1 MPSPATTMMLVTDDT
16 SLVESCQGVVNS
28 FPDLRLIVIDRV
40 READSYL
47 ARDQIKLILVHLVQ
61 EGETSEV
68 VRLLRQLA
76 ALQRAVT
83 LLVISDRY
91 DPEQAWSLTRL
102 GAAEYLSR
110 PLDPDRLASL
120 ITALGAQTRHADSRS
135 AISGPIEGCR
145 SLPRSLAV
153 AGNGMETLLEQV
165 RLVAAQDMT
174 VLLGGETGTGKTRLA
189 RLIHEL
195 SPRRAEPFL
204 VINCGALAAE
214 LIESEMFGHVKGA
227 FTGADRARAG
237 KFAAAGRGTLLLDEI
252 DALPLA
258 LQAKLLRAVEERVFE
273 PVGCN
278 ESVPVQARLIA
289 ASNRPLERE
298 VEAGNFRADL
308 YYRLNVIGF
317 YLPPLR
323 ERPGLIHHLA
333 ASFLVDCASRNG
345 RPVQGITSEVLR
357 VLESYPWPGNIRE
370 LRNVIERAVALCSG
384 PNIGLADLPD
394 SICTAASSTFQ
405 HPRPP
410 QQFDGP
416 TSPSALRHARGEAEA
431 ALIMQALRK
440 HGNNRLRAALELGI
454 SRRTLYKKLHR
465 YGLMEENFR
474 NGRRFINPIILEK
487 WTNTGQAV

>member
-1 MPSPATTMMLVTDDT
+1 MPSPATTMMLVSDDK
-16 SLVESCQGVVNS
+16 SLVESCQGVAERYS
-28 FPDLRLIVIDRV
+28 DLHLVVIGRV

-47 ARDQIKLILVHLVQ
+47 ARDQIKLILVHLAQ
-61 EGETSEV
+61 ESDTSEV

-76 ALQRAVT
+76 SRECAVT
-83 LLVISDRY
+83 LVVISDRY
-91 DPEQAWSLTRL
+91 DAEQAWSLTRL
-102 GAAEYLSR
+102 GAAEYLSQ
-110 PLDPDRLASL
+110 PLDVDRLISL
-120 ITALGAQTRHADSRS
+120 INALGVQTRRAESRS
-135 AISGPIEGCR
+135 PNPEPNARAR
-145 SLPRSLAV
+145 SQPPSLGV
-153 AGNGMETLLEQV
+153 VDNGMEALLEQV

-195 SPRRAEPFL
+195 SPRRAQPFL

-252 DALPLA
+252 DALPLS

-273 PVGCN
+273 PVGSN
-278 ESVPVQARLIA
+278 ESVLVQARLIA
-289 ASNRPLERE
+289 ACNRPLEHE
-298 VEAGNFRADL
+298 VEAGRFRADL

-317 YLPPLR
+317 HLPPLR
-323 ERPGLIHHLA
+323 ERPGLIHQLA
-333 ASFLVDCASRNG
+333 ANFLVDCATRNG
-345 RPVQGITSEVLR
+345 RPVQGISSEVLR
-357 VLESYPWPGNIRE
+357 VLERYSWPGNIRE

-384 PNIGLADLPD
+384 PNIGLQDLPD
-394 SICTAASSTFQ
+394 AICAAASSPFQ
-405 HPRPP
+405 FPP
-410 QQFDGP
+410 QPQPFNAS

-431 ALIMQALRK
+431 ALILQALRK

-465 YGLMEENFR
+465 YGLMEENLR
-474 NGRRFINPIILEK
+474 KRFTNPMILER
-487 WTNTGQAV
+487 WTNTGKAV

>member
-1 MPSPATTMMLVTDDT
+1 MPSPATTMMLVSNDR
-16 SLVESCQGVVNS
+16 SLVESCQRVIES
-28 FPDLRLIVIDRV
+28 YSDLRLIVIGRI

-47 ARDQIKLILVHLVQ
+47 ERDQIKLILVHLAQ
-61 EGETSEV
+61 EADTSEV

-76 ALQRAVT
+76 SLQRAVT
-83 LLVISDRY
+83 VLVISDRY
-91 DPEQAWSLTRL
+91 DAEQAWSLTRL
-102 GAAEYLSR
+102 GAAEYLSQ
-110 PLDPDRLASL
+110 PLDVDRL
-120 ITALGAQTRHADSRS
+120 TALINTLSARSRRAESSSPSPGPS
-135 AISGPIEGCR
+135 ARARSQPSASG
-145 SLPRSLAV
+145 V
-153 AGNGMETLLEQV
+153 VDNGMETLLEQV

-252 DALPLA
+252 DALPLS

-273 PVGCN
+273 PVGSN
-278 ESVPVQARLIA
+278 ESMQVQARLIA
-289 ASNRPLERE
+289 ACNRPLEHE
-298 VEAGNFRADL
+298 VEAGRFRADL

-317 YLPPLR
+317 HLPPLR
-323 ERPGLIHHLA
+323 ERPGLIRQLA
-333 ASFLVDCASRNG
+333 ASFLVDCATRNG
-345 RPVQGITSEVLR
+345 RPVQGISSEVLR
-357 VLESYPWPGNIRE
+357 VLESYSWPGNIRE

-384 PNIGLADLPD
+384 PNIGVRDLPD
-394 SICTAASSTFQ
+394 AICAAASSPFQ
-405 HPRPP
+405 GSPQP
-410 QQFDGP
+410 QQFDP
-416 TSPSALRHARGEAEA
+416 STSPSALRHARGEAEA

-465 YGLMEENFR
+465 YGLMEESLR
-474 NGRRFINPIILEK
+474 NRFANPLILER
-487 WTNTGQAV
+487 WTNTGKAV